1 MWPKAGTEPVSDVRF
16 CTGGTGRITAGVS
29 GGGGSGFGFV
39 VLIGTTF
46 FAAAV
51 ACADVAD
58 GLPAG
63 WVIFFVF
70 FFANGAVFPADLP
83 LGDPERLLDEPGR
96 VFFAESFGF
105 FGESFVIDNY
115 PWVHKLLDM
124 IERRGVRVGSGDQ
137 TEIESESEL
146 VGLPGFVFSGGFG
159 HVRNVRRRRR
169 RRRRILQSWLR
180 WEPGRW
186 CLDRLTIVFVH
197 SRDRGGQSLQGG
209 GYTFERRMAPV

>member
-16 CTGGTGRITAGVS
+16 CTGGTGRTTAGVAGGS
-29 GGGGSGFGFV
+29 GGGSGFGFV

-46 FAAAV
+46 FGPA
-51 ACADVAD
+51 
-58 GLPAG
+58 GLPA
-63 WVIFFVF
+63 VRMSFFVF
-70 FFANGAVFPADLP
+70 FFADGAVFAADLP
-83 LGDPERLLDEPGR
+83 LGDPERLLDKPGR

-137 TEIESESEL
+137 TEIESECEL